1 MNKQMEQT
9 MEVPTSREAPE
20 VTEPEVAEPE
30 ATEPEVTPETPAP
43 KRRGR
48 PQGSKNRAPDVYT
61 ALLDRMTQLEQTF
74 KEARPDT
81 GGTPETPLSSPKLEG
96 QPRPRQSRQP
106 RQPRQPPQPRES
118 PPPPLSATDQLMEGL
133 RLASEQR
140 RRQQLDFYAS
150 FLPH

>member
-9 MEVPTSREAPE
+9 MEVPT
-20 VTEPEVAEPE
+20 TEPEVTEPE
-30 ATEPEVTPETPAP
+30 ATEPEVTPEAPAP

-61 ALLDRMTQLEQTF
+61 ALLDRMGQLEETF
-74 KEARPDT
+74 RQARPDT
-81 GGTPETPLSSPKLEG
+81 GGTPETPLTSPKLERK
-96 QPRPRQSRQP
+96 PRP
-106 RQPRQPPQPRES
+106 RQPRQRQPPEPH
-118 PPPPLSATDQLMEGL
+118 PPPLSATDQLMEGL
-133 RLASEQR
+133 RHASEQR